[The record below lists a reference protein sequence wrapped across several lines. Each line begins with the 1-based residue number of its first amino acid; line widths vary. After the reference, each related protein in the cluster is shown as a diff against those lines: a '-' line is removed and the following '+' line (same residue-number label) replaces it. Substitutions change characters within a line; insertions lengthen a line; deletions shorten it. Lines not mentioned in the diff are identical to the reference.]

1 MTKQEI
7 VTTTEVIKR
16 GTTTTTITR
25 REIKDSQ
32 PKKIRTSLLTPTELQ
47 ALSETGPATIKQILK
62 SLQKNGLAENSLLK
76 HLDNLMV
83 FSSIK
88 DYLNKQFKTQACE
101 FWQIGNFTLEI
112 NLVQG
117 KVYLTVKKIKDD
129 PTPNQEYQQHKM
141 F

>member
-1 MTKQEI
+1 MVQ
-7 VTTTEVIKR
+7 
-16 GTTTTTITR
+16 TTTTITR

-32 PKKIRTSLLTPTELQ
+32 PKKIRTSLLIRLSLQ

-101 FWQIGNFTLEI
+101 LWQIGNFTLEI
-112 NLVQG
+112 SQAQG
-117 KVYLTVKKIKDD
+117 SVYLTVKKIKDD
-129 PTPNQEYQQHKM
+129 PTPNQKYRQHKM